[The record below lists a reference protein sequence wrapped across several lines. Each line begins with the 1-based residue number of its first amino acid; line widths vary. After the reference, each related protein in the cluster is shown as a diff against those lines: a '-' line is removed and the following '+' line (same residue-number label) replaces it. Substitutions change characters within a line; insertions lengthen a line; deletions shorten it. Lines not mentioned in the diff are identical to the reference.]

1 MELVQIYFKKFN
13 KVEVISHF
21 LAFVQFLVDNFTLLD
36 PDPAGKMNA
45 YPCGSGSMRI
55 WINADPC
62 PCGIGYTA
70 LHQFLHSVCINIVI
84 RGKLTT
90 RASVLRIRIG
100 SDPNL
105 FFRIRIQS
113 NCRNFDPVPDLDLVP
128 DLDPTLKR
136 HNT

>member
-105 FFRIRIQS
+105 LVGSGSNQIVGILIRFRIWIWFRIWI
-113 NCRNFDPVPDLDLVP
+113 RP
-128 DLDPTLKR
+128 
-136 HNT
+136 